1 MTKATTALA
10 IRHMYSGSMF
20 NIEKAL
26 DRHDISHRT
35 VEGFTTDLSKID
47 PLEPDILIVM
57 GGSMGVYEA
66 DLYPYIKHEIDII
79 RKRVEAD
86 KPTLGIC
93 LGSQLMAAAMGKRVY
108 KGQQGKEIG
117 FRDIH
122 LTPAGQNSPLHH
134 FDPSKTRIMQIH
146 GDTFDLPEEATLLA
160 SSPIYTN
167 QAYRIGQNCF
177 GLQFHP
183 ELDQAA
189 FENLLVEK
197 NGVVDVSTFRAEANQ
212 HLATLEQHTALFMDD
227 LLKLWKVGSYA

>member
-1 MTKATTALA
+1 MTTTALA

-20 NIEKAL
+20 NIGKAL
-26 DRHDISHRT
+26 DQHGISHRT

-47 PLEPDILIVM
+47 ALEPDILIVM

-66 DLYPYIKHEIDII
+66 DLYPYLKHEIDII

-86 KPTLGIC
+86 RPTLGIC

-108 KGQQGKEIG
+108 KGPQGKEIG
-117 FRDIH
+117 FREIQ
-122 LTPAGQNSPLHH
+122 LTQAGQESPLHH

-146 GDTFDLPEEATLLA
+146 GDTFDLPDEATLLA
-160 SSPIYTN
+160 SSPLYTN
-167 QAYRIGQNCF
+167 QAYRIGRNCF
-177 GLQFHP
+177 ALQFHP

-197 NGVVDVSTFRAEANQ
+197 NGVVDVSTFRAEAHQ
-212 HLATLEQHTALFMDD
+212 YLATLEKQTALFMAD
-227 LLKLWKVGSYA
+227 LLKLWRAEPYA